1 MSSILNDT
9 PPTGR
14 FTAQLTPEFLAELPP
29 DEAAVICRL
38 APLLDRLNPKQ
49 VREAVCIMELMGR
62 CNQLG
67 VYEKPHVNNKMNR
80 LFQKLRA
87 SRHHAVKCHYRN
99 RIFQF
104 LNRQICKA
112 VPTEASR

>member
-1 MSSILNDT
+1 MSSIPNSI
-9 PPTGR
+9 PSAGR

-29 DEAAVICRL
+29 DEAEVICRL

-49 VREAVCIMELMGR
+49 VREAVSIIELMGR

-67 VYEKPHVNNKMNR
+67 VYENPHVNNKMSR
-80 LFQKLRA
+80 LLKKLRA
-87 SRHHAVKCHYRN
+87 TRHHAVKVHYRN

-104 LNRQICKA
+104 LSRQICKA
-112 VPTEASR
+112 PVMEASR